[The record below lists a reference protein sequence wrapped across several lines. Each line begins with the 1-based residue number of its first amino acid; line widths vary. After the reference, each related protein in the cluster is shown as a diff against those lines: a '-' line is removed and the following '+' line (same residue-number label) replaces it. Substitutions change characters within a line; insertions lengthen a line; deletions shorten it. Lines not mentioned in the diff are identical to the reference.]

1 MTKAEK
7 ILNDIYIWLML
18 GVFPLFVLPGGY
30 TNITNTK
37 YLFFACVTV
46 AFGIA
51 KLIVYII
58 SRQWRIRLS
67 LTHWAVLAFFAAA
80 VVSALASDYPISSV
94 MGMGRAEGLPTLG
107 LYVLVFLCASSIRY
121 KRSYILP
128 LCLAS
133 MGFSAVALLQFMDKN
148 PLGLYPGEYYYY
160 AAQDVYTAR
169 FVSTIGNE
177 GIACAFMCAA
187 LPFMLAYFVTAKNKR
202 KISVL

>member
-1 MTKAEK
+1 
-7 ILNDIYIWLML
+7 
-18 GVFPLFVLPGGY
+18 
-30 TNITNTK
+30 
-37 YLFFACVTV
+37 
-46 AFGIA
+46 
-51 KLIVYII
+51 
-58 SRQWRIRLS
+58 
-67 LTHWAVLAFFAAA
+67 
-80 VVSALASDYPISSV
+80 

-107 LYVLVFLCASSIRY
+107 LYVLVFLCAGSIRY

-133 MGFSAVALLQFMDKN
+133 TGFSAVALLQFMDKN

-202 KISVL
+202 SYLTLPVMALMFFVLLYTGVLGGSHIVYPKDTASEGYLMTDNMDDRARQLAVYMIDTGSTVRAAAKYFGISKSTVHKDLCQRTAT